1 VRRCNLDDDYRD
13 LVEDTLANGEHREGR
28 NGGFTSRFGCVIR
41 HDLRQSFPIISTR
54 KIFWRPVLGEL
65 SGFLDGAQ
73 LLSTY
78 EALGCNYWRKNA
90 EEWPAFDGDNLGPI
104 YGAQWR
110 NFGGVDQLCEVVS
123 SLKMNPSSRR
133 HIMTTW
139 NPPELDRMCLPPCH
153 VMTQFH
159 VARGKLHQTVTMRSV
174 DLCLGLPSDLVLYGM
189 LQHLVAREVGL
200 EAAELAFML
209 GDAHVYDNH
218 DEQWQAQR
226 EREGSWMQPAVVF
239 SPEASL
245 FAFHPDQAT
254 IINYQPHEAIKYAF
268 N

>member
-1 VRRCNLDDDYRD
+1 VRRCNLDADYAD
-13 LVEDTLANGEHREGR
+13 LVDDTLANGEHREGR
-28 NGGFTSRFGCVIR
+28 NGGFTSRFGCVLR

-65 SGFLDGAQ
+65 AGFLRGYTSLAQ
-73 LLSTY
+73 FK
-78 EALGCNYWRKNA
+78 ELGCNYWDDNA
-90 EEWPAFDGDNLGPI
+90 EQWGRGDYLGRI

-110 NFGGVDQLCEVVS
+110 DWNGWHDQLTALVQG
-123 SLKMNPSSRR
+123 LKVNPSSRR
-133 HIMTTW
+133 HLMTTW
-139 NPPELDRMCLPPCH
+139 NPAELDEMCLPPCH
-153 VMTQFH
+153 VLTQFH
-159 VARGKLHQTVTMRSV
+159 VTRGMLHQTVTMRSV
-174 DLCLGLPSDLVLYGM
+174 DLCLGLPSDLVLYGA

-200 EAAELAFML
+200 EPAELSFML

-226 EREGSWMQPAVVF
+226 GREGSWMQPAIVF
-239 SPEASL
+239 APDASL
-245 FAFHPDQAT
+245 FGFHPDQAT